1 MLLVREMKS
10 VRSRKAFRAI
20 LRKVSDGDAVVYFTA
35 SWCKPCKFFGP
46 VLKAVARRA
55 KITLVKVDIDRV
67 DPSLISR
74 RPWRVDVVPTVF
86 AYRNRKIRR
95 RLESAVIEKS
105 LEGWF
110 REAFPAK
117 KKVED

>member
-1 MLLVREMKS
+1 MLSVREMKS
-10 VRSRKAFRAI
+10 ARSSKTLRAI
-20 LRKVSDGDAVVYFTA
+20 LRKVPDGDAVVYFTA
-35 SWCKPCKFFGP
+35 SWCKPCRFFGP
-46 VLKAVARRA
+46 VLEAVARRA

-95 RLESAVIEKS
+95 RLENAVIKKS

-110 REAFPAK
+110 REVFPNK
-117 KKVED
+117 KKA